1 MYNDASHI
9 QIQFILHPSYRSTS
23 SVPFKPATLFVL
35 ELVRHN
41 ESRITFHLEKKRYKK
56 KHTNLNLKSTQYFIS
71 TVSSHP
77 SVLGAHRYLDYMLL
91 TDTVSCVALTAAE
104 MCGLVSFRNWQ
115 IQESLSC
122 CLLILTLNIFSLF
135 I

>member
-35 ELVRHN
+35 ELVSHN

-56 KHTNLNLKSTQYFIS
+56 KQTNLNLKSTQYFSS
-71 TVSSHP
+71 TVD
-77 SVLGAHRYLDYMLL
+77 RYLDYMLL